1 MDRLSRPASVTSL
14 GALPLHAAHAR
25 IAASSSET
33 HRQAH
38 ELCAAQATTP
48 SLVQSPHALAALPT
62 NPGLAVMSSQ
72 LTVYP
77 VGNYSFGSKP
87 PKYEKDS
94 SVAQRME
101 RLKEK

>member
-1 MDRLSRPASVTSL
+1 MA
-14 GALPLHAAHAR
+14 
-25 IAASSSET
+25 
-33 HRQAH
+33 
-38 ELCAAQATTP
+38 
-48 SLVQSPHALAALPT
+48 
-62 NPGLAVMSSQ
+62 Q